1 MNLTLYRVLNLIK
14 LKKFSTLLYVYDVEL
29 EKLFV
34 SMDKWNVAI
43 SPREKINCREIV
55 TNENDSEVV
64 NADPLFDL
72 FSTEL
77 FDTLYESIQK
87 MFQQFDIVAEVD
99 SDDDNAEK
107 AAT

>member
-1 MNLTLYRVLNLIK
+1 M
-14 LKKFSTLLYVYDVEL
+14 YDVEL

-34 SMDKWNVAI
+34 SMDKWNVTI

-107 AAT
+107 AATWLTERNQ